1 MKKWLYYTG
10 LREVV
15 WRKPTTLRNK
25 KSFLVYTFRR
35 YPDPPL
41 NSTPMDIPPQRM
53 ISSTATNKKHKR
65 TGSTKTRQHP
75 PPPQLQ
81 RSFSSSEEDLKSTPE
96 YGSDEH
102 DSEKGKLFYFAS
114 YVCAIGDLFLRIHL
128 I

>member
-1 MKKWLYYTG
+1 
-10 LREVV
+10 
-15 WRKPTTLRNK
+15 
-25 KSFLVYTFRR
+25 
-35 YPDPPL
+35 
-41 NSTPMDIPPQRM
+41 MDIPPQR

-102 DSEKGKLFYFAS
+102 DSEKGKALYSTS
-114 YVCAIGDLFLRIHL
+114 YMCAIGDFFL
-128 I
+128 